1 MAQHGT
7 TAVTGPIILALEN
20 SSQCG
25 SVALVSQ
32 GLCLAE
38 HSLSSPTTHSRRLLT
53 TIQQLLL
60 EAGLGWERIDAIA
73 VSAGPG
79 SFTGLRIGLTTA
91 KGLAMAAA
99 KPMIAVSSTTTL
111 ACQLP
116 WTEQLIC
123 PVIDARKHE
132 VYTALYRS
140 DEAGLPR
147 RMGEI
152 VAIAPEELARR
163 IDEEVIFLGDGS
175 RIYQE
180 IFQERLGSRA
190 HFAPPEIFFVRAAA
204 LGYAALAKW
213 HRGAFID
220 PASATPDYIRPS
232 EAEQNLYSLSDF
244 GAGGDRLRLP
254 TQNYSSLKISG

>member
-1 MAQHGT
+1 MAQHGST
-7 TAVTGPIILALEN
+7 VVSGPVILALEN

-38 HSLSSPTTHSRRLLT
+38 HSLTSTKTHSRRLLT
-53 TIQQLLL
+53 TIEQVMG
-60 EAGLGWERIDAIA
+60 ESEIGWGHIAAIA

-99 KPMIAVSSTTTL
+99 KPLIAVSATSTL

-116 WTEQLIC
+116 WTRQLIC

-132 VYTALYRS
+132 VYTAFYRC
-140 DEAGLPR
+140 DEDGLCR
-147 RMGEI
+147 RMSEI
-152 VAIAPEELARR
+152 VAIAPEELARS

-175 RIYQE
+175 GIYHHTLK
-180 IFQERLGSRA
+180 ERLGKRA
-190 HFAPPEIFFVRAAA
+190 NFASPEIFFVRAAA
-204 LGYAALAKW
+204 LGHCALRKW
-213 HRGAFID
+213 HKGEFID
-220 PASATPDYIRPS
+220 PATAIPDYIRPS
-232 EAEQNLYSLSDF
+232 EAEQNLTALGIQKSEF
-244 GAGGDRLRLP
+244 K
-254 TQNYSSLKISG
+254 N